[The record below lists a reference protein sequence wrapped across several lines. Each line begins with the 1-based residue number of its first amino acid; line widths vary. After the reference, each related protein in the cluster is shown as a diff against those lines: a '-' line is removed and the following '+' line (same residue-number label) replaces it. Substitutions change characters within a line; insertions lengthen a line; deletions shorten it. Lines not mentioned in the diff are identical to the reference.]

1 TGGAIALGHPI
12 GASGVI
18 YFGEMVH
25 YLKNANKKYG
35 VQLMCGGYGVGIATC
50 VEAL

>member
-1 TGGAIALGHPI
+1 M
-12 GASGVI
+12 SGVI

-25 YLKNANKKYG
+25 YLKNNNKKYG
-35 VQLMCGGYGVGIATC
+35 VQLMRGGFGVGIASV